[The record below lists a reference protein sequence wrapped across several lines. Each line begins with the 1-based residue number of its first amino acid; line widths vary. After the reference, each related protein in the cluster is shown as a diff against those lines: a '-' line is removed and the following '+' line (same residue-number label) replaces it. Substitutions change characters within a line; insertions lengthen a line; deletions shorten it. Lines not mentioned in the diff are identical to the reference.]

1 MDGPFSHGPSN
12 SCGIKLSLN
21 LTFALNALST
31 DHSPVFC
38 SISKGDKF
46 NKGKGERMWKFSNSL
61 FSNID
66 FAKQMRQLIEHIK
79 QQKTLMNMQNVK
91 TASNLFMR
99 K

>member
-1 MDGPFSHGPSN
+1 MDGTFSHGPSN
-12 SCGIKLSLN
+12 SCGVKLSLN
-21 LTFALNALST
+21 LTFVLNALST

-46 NKGKGERMWKFSNSL
+46 NKGKCERMWKFNNSL
-61 FSNID
+61 FSNTD

-79 QQKTLMNMQNVK
+79 QPKTLMNMQNVK
-91 TASNLFMR
+91 TVSNLFMR